1 MTKIPPGGSSD
12 LLLHFHSVELYVFL
26 VAVQFT
32 NLMRLYQYKW
42 RRSMRKVFY
51 YKHNGFVPVEDFI
64 NKSDEKVK
72 KKFLFCVGYILGE
85 PGVLSE
91 PYVKH
96 ISLSSELYEIRFKAS
111 GKLIRILFYEE
122 DSNVYLLHAFCVN
135 VKMKMYKNADSK
147 CTILASCF

>member
-1 MTKIPPGGSSD
+1 
-12 LLLHFHSVELYVFL
+12 
-26 VAVQFT
+26 
-32 NLMRLYQYKW
+32 
-42 RRSMRKVFY
+42 MRKVFY
-51 YKHNGFVPVEDFI
+51 YKHNGFVPVEDFV

-122 DSNVYLLHAFCVN
+122 DSNVYLLHVF
-135 VKMKMYKNADSK
+135 YKRTGVTWTRTWLVLRKLLHGLCRSK
-147 CTILASCF
+147 KHIAAQ

>member
-1 MTKIPPGGSSD
+1 
-12 LLLHFHSVELYVFL
+12 
-26 VAVQFT
+26 
-32 NLMRLYQYKW
+32 
-42 RRSMRKVFY
+42 MRKVFY

-85 PGVLSE
+85 PGVLAE

-96 ISLSSELYEIRFKAS
+96 ISLSNELYEIRFKAS

-122 DSNVYLLHAFCVN
+122 DSSKFNIHHVYEIIQN
-135 VKMKMYKNADSK
+135 RD
-147 CTILASCF
+147 ILFRGTHNGKSSGLRN

>member
-1 MTKIPPGGSSD
+1 
-12 LLLHFHSVELYVFL
+12 
-26 VAVQFT
+26 
-32 NLMRLYQYKW
+32 
-42 RRSMRKVFY
+42 MRKVFY

-85 PGVLSE
+85 PDVLSE

-111 GKLIRILFYEE
+111 GKLIRILFYKE
-122 DSNVYLLHAFCVN
+122 DSNVYLLHAFCKKDRRDTENNLACAEKVLARF
-135 VKMKMYKNADSK
+135 MSERNAK
-147 CTILASCF
+147 HITV

>member
-1 MTKIPPGGSSD
+1 
-12 LLLHFHSVELYVFL
+12 
-26 VAVQFT
+26 
-32 NLMRLYQYKW
+32 
-42 RRSMRKVFY
+42 MRKVFY
-51 YKHNGFVPVEDFI
+51 YKHNGFVPVEDFV

-122 DSNVYLLHAFCVN
+122 DSNVYLLHAFCKKDRRDTENNLACAEKVLARF
-135 VKMKMYKNADSK
+135 MSERNAK
-147 CTILASCF
+147 HITV

>member
-1 MTKIPPGGSSD
+1 
-12 LLLHFHSVELYVFL
+12 
-26 VAVQFT
+26 
-32 NLMRLYQYKW
+32 
-42 RRSMRKVFY
+42 MRKVFY

-96 ISLSSELYEIRFKAS
+96 ISLSSRMYEMRFKAS

-122 DSNVYLLHAFCVN
+122 DSNVYLLHAF
-135 VKMKMYKNADSK
+135 YKKDRHDTDKNLACAEKALARFMSERNAK
-147 CTILASCF
+147 HIAV